1 MNGGCR
7 LRPYRVV
14 RRIGGFGH
22 HPKHP
27 AAPTNHLPVNG
38 RRGLSSLHQLRALQN
53 GSGVDVFPF
62 VALPA
67 LAGAVLSWILRDLE
81 RHGWTTAVSGTAI
94 MAGTL
99 LVSI

>member
-1 MNGGCR
+1 MVAVAFAPHR
-7 LRPYRVV
+7 MV

-38 RRGLSSLHQLRALQN
+38 RQGVELTAPAPGTQN

-67 LAGAVLSWILRDLE
+67 LAGVVLSWMLRDLE
-81 RHGWTTAVSGTAI
+81 RHGWTTAVSRAAI
-94 MAGTL
+94 IAGTL